1 MGLNFKILNLK
12 MEIKHY
18 NSDSGN
24 YDLRHIS
31 YPNTYTFKQILDIA
45 YEIKA
50 PLIVKTSYVSEA
62 KPGAW
67 YIKGNIE
74 SNYEE
79 IKNQIEENIRN
90 GKHTRRNCYL
100 IKYL

>member
-1 MGLNFKILNLK
+1 

-24 YDLRHIS
+24 YDLCQIKR
-31 YPNTYTFKQILDIA
+31 PLTYTFKEILDIA

-50 PLIVKTSYVSEA
+50 PLIVKTSYKSEA
-62 KPGAW
+62 KPGSW
-67 YIKGNIE
+67 YIKGNID

-79 IKNQIEENIRN
+79 IKNRIEENLI
-90 GKHTRRNCYL
+90 KHHKRNCYL
-100 IKYL
+100 LKYLD

>member
-1 MGLNFKILNLK
+1 

-24 YDLRHIS
+24 RDLKS
-31 YPNTYTFKQILDIA
+31 LPSLPLTYTFKQVLDIA

-50 PLIVKTSYVSEA
+50 PLIVKTSYISEA

-67 YIKGNIE
+67 YIKGNKD

-79 IKNQIEENIRN
+79 IKNRIEQNLINEDHI
-90 GKHTRRNCYL
+90 RRNCYL